1 MPEFSKGDSA
11 VFNDQAS
18 SSIKL
23 HQEEYG
29 NGDPI
34 LCLHGLGGNIFT
46 WRNFIKPFS
55 RNHKLILVDL
65 RGFGASPKPIDPHYS
80 LEEHADQIY
89 GIILRDNLTKLTLIG
104 NSLGG
109 AVALLVASRLCEQEP
124 NRLSK
129 LVLIAAGAYKE
140 YLPRYLKLMRTP
152 LGAPMIYLAP
162 SRLATRFVLQAA
174 YYDSQKLTIEQTIAY
189 SGPMASRGGRH
200 ALLQTAKQCIPP
212 RSDEM
217 IAKLSSITVPTLLL
231 WGREDA
237 VIPLKVGQLL
247 EQAIP
252 NSKLEVIDNCG
263 HIPQEEKPDETIER
277 VCKFLAGQN

>member
-1 MPEFSKGDSA
+1 VSHSQAAFSID
-11 VFNDQAS
+11 
-18 SSIKL
+18 L

-29 NGDPI
+29 SGDPI

-46 WRNFIKPFS
+46 WRNLIKPFS
-55 RNHKLILVDL
+55 RNNRLILVDL
-65 RGFGASPKPIDPHYS
+65 RGFGSSPKPIDQHYS
-80 LEEHADQIY
+80 LEEHANEIY
-89 GIILRDNLTKLTLIG
+89 KIIVRDNLTKLTLIG

-124 NRLSK
+124 NRLAK

-140 YLPRYLKLMRTP
+140 YLPRYLKLMRTV

-162 SRLATRFVLQAA
+162 SRLATNFVLRVA
-174 YYDSQKLTIEQTIAY
+174 YYDSQKITNEQTSAY
-189 SGPMASRGGRH
+189 SVPIATRAGRH
-200 ALLQTAKQCIPP
+200 ALLQTARLCMPS

-217 IAKLSSITVPTLLL
+217 LAKLSEITVPTLLL

-247 EQAIP
+247 ERAIP
-252 NSKLEVIDNCG
+252 NSRLEVIDNCG
-263 HIPQEEKPDETIER
+263 HIPQEEKPDETIESIS
-277 VCKFLAGQN
+277 KFLASNECEASRSEALT

>member
-1 MPEFSKGDSA
+1 VSNS
-11 VFNDQAS
+11 QAS
-18 SSIKL
+18 PSIKL
-23 HQEEYG
+23 HQEEFG
-29 NGDPI
+29 KGDPI

-46 WRNFIKPFS
+46 WRNFSQPFS
-55 RNHKLILVDL
+55 SNHKLILVDL
-65 RGFGASPKPIDPHYS
+65 RGFGASPRPIDRHYS

-89 GIILRDNLTKLTLIG
+89 GIILRDKLTNLTLIG

-109 AVALLVASRLCEQEP
+109 AVALLVASRLCEEES

-140 YLPRYLKLMRTP
+140 YLPRYLKLMRTA
-152 LGAPMIYLAP
+152 LGPPMMYLAP
-162 SRLATRFVLQAA
+162 SRLATRFVLRAA
-174 YYDSQKLTIEQTIAY
+174 YYDPKKLTNEQTTAY
-189 SGPMASRGGRH
+189 SEPMASRGGRH

-277 VCKFLAGQN
+277 ICKFLEVQN